1 MGQGEYGGNG
11 SVHWKL
17 VHGNGGSIVCNGN
30 SNARGFDKNPATGG
44 DFKVTV
50 EDVAPT
56 SFNYN
61 ASSRTLT
68 VSVPIKHG
76 STYTRQVRVQWPQGV
91 GPVTATR
98 TTTATRSR
106 AKKAT
111 GARKTKTT
119 AKARKKR

>member
-17 VHGNGGSIVCNGN
+17 VHGNGSSIVCTGN
-30 SNARGFDKNPATGG
+30 SNARGVDKDPATGG

-50 EDVAPT
+50 EDVGPT
-56 SFNYN
+56 SYNYN

-68 VSVPIKHG
+68 VTVPIKHG
-76 STYTRQVRVQWPQGV
+76 ATYTRQVRVQWPQG
-91 GPVTATR
+91 GSPVTSASRVTS
-98 TTTATRSR
+98 TRSSGR
-106 AKKAT
+106 KAT
-111 GARKTKTT
+111 KTRKTTKT

>member
-17 VHGNGGSIVCNGN
+17 VHGNGDHIVCNGKAC
-30 SNARGFDKNPATGG
+30 ARGADKDPATGG

-76 STYTRQVRVQWPQGV
+76 ATYTRQVRVQWPQGG
-91 GPVTATR
+91 GPVTAMR
-98 TTTATRSR
+98 STTATRSS

-111 GARKTKTT
+111 GTRKTKTT